1 MTGLIGRIENLV
13 VEDREVEGKT
23 KTDRVRR
30 SKVGLGNFG
39 GSLVGL
45 ERFIGRGLALIANS
59 KLGEVAVVVAFP
71 VRKLEFFST
80 VHVLECY

>member
-1 MTGLIGRIENLV
+1 VTGTIRRVEDFV
-13 VEDREVEGKT
+13 VEHGKVEGKT